1 MENLFLDIFVFI
13 FGAIIGSFLNVCIFR
28 IPKGG
33 SIIKPGSRCPSCGT
47 SIPWYFNIP
56 ILSYLL
62 LRGRCASCSV
72 KISIRYPLVEALAG
86 WFFLLIF
93 LRFGLTWST
102 PVYWVLVGSLVV
114 ISFIDFDHQI
124 IPDVISLP
132 GIPIGFILTFFVAGL
147 SWRDSLLG
155 ILVGGGSLACVAGIY
170 YLLTRNEGMGMGDI
184 KLLAML
190 GAFMGWK
197 AILPTI
203 FLGSLIGSLVGVPL
217 MLIKRASGKLAIPF
231 GPFLSMGAIIYLL
244 WGGDLI
250 SWYLSFFR

>member
-1 MENLFLDIFVFI
+1 MPPVFIDIAIFI
-13 FGAIIGSFLNVCIFR
+13 FGTLIGSFLNVCIYR
-28 IPKGG
+28 IPAGQ
-33 SIIKPGSRCPSCGT
+33 SIVAPASRCSHCQTP
-47 SIPWYFNIP
+47 IRWYQNIP
-56 ILSYLL
+56 ILSYLV
-62 LRGRCASCSV
+62 LRGKCASCGVTISV
-72 KISIRYPLVEALAG
+72 RYPLVEALTG
-86 WFFLLIF
+86 VLFLLVYM
-93 LRFGLTWST
+93 RFGMLWAT
-102 PVYWVLVGSLVV
+102 PVYWLLAASLVV
-114 ISFIDFDHQI
+114 ITFIDLDHQI

-132 GIPIGFILTFFVAGL
+132 GIPIGFVLTFFVAGL

-155 ILVGGGSLACVAGIY
+155 VLVGGGSLACVAGIY

-203 FLGSLIGSLVGVPL
+203 FIGSLIGSLVGVPL

-231 GPFLSMGAIIYLL
+231 GPFLSLGAVVYLL
-244 WGGDLI
+244 WGPDLI